1 MGRLIK
7 PGTIQAVM
15 QSHSVVTTHKGGLA
29 FSSAIGNHTLLMD
42 ASQEH
47 GGQDLGASPKR
58 LMLASLAGCTGIDV
72 VMLLDK
78 MKASF
83 SDFSIDVEAELSAD
97 HPKIYTHVTLV
108 YRIRM
113 KETERPKMEKAVQ
126 MSQEKYCGVSA
137 MFKAFASLDH
147 EIIYL

>member
-1 MGRLIK
+1 
-7 PGTIQAVM
+7 
-15 QSHSVVTTHKGGLA
+15 
-29 FSSAIGNHTLLMD
+29 
-42 ASQEH
+42 
-47 GGQDLGASPKR
+47 
-58 LMLASLAGCTGIDV
+58 MLASLAGCTGIDV

-113 KETERPKMEKAVQ
+113 KEAERPKMEKAVQ
-126 MSQEKYCGVSA
+126 MSQGKILWRERHVQSFCQPGSRDHLSVSA
-137 MFKAFASLDH
+137 AL
-147 EIIYL
+147 YLFSYPQHL